1 MNKKTYSS
9 LAFMGL
15 VIGSFATTTQAATTE
30 LYIYPAA
37 GQTEEELA
45 TDRYECHLWAS
56 AETNFDPTQFT
67 NSGIPTTV
75 RVPVPENQAQG
86 ATEQGAV
93 IGAVAG
99 AVIGSQ
105 DSSAGQGAVIGAVLG
120 SIAGSAVEQDG
131 QRAAHA
137 EAEQEAMQ
145 QAQENEGIRT
155 ELALKRAN
163 YQRAISACL
172 EGRGYV
178 VR

>member
-1 MNKKTYSS
+1 MINKTHS
-9 LAFMGL
+9 GL
-15 VIGSFATTTQAATTE
+15 TSIGLIVGSFAISAYSATTE
-30 LYIYPAA
+30 LYIYPAT

-56 AETNFDPTQFT
+56 AETHFDPTQFAH
-67 NSGIPTTV
+67 SDIPTTV

-86 ATEQGAV
+86 ATETGAV

-99 AVIGSQ
+99 AVVGSR
-105 DSSAGQGAVIGAVLG
+105 DSTAGQGAVIGAVLG
-120 SIAGSAVEQDG
+120 SIAGSAVEQNG

-137 EAEQEAMQ
+137 EAQQEAMQ
-145 QAQENEGIRT
+145 QAQENEDRRT
-155 ELALKRAN
+155 ELSLKKAN